1 MTHCEEVETYIYT
14 KIANGSGGF
23 MDGTPVRQT
32 DAPMWATIEP
42 TSGNDIEISRRKATL
57 SQFTVKV
64 NYPLNGFTYNDTMFI
79 TSRFGNLDITGITQ
93 SPKRK
98 RDYTLLTA
106 RVEGVSDASGG
117 QIMTLYR
124 EATPESTSITID
136 ELVGKDVLLAFRDG
150 ICKWVVEEIPTVP
163 NQMEYDS
170 DTGTFTLMDGD
181 IFGSELITV
190 LYRT

>member
-1 MTHCEEVETYIYT
+1 MTHAEEIETYIYT
-14 KIANGSGGF
+14 KIANDSGGF
-23 MDGTPVRQT
+23 DDGVPVRQT
-32 DAPMWATIEP
+32 SAPIWATIEP

-57 SQFTVKV
+57 SQFTVTV
-64 NYPLNGFTYNDTMFI
+64 NYPLNGFTYNNTMFI

-124 EATPESTSITID
+124 EADPGSTSISIA

-150 ICKWVVEEIPTVP
+150 ICKWVVEATPTVP

-170 DTGTFTLMDGD
+170 DTGTFTLLAGD
-181 IFGSELITV
+181 IFGNELITV